1 MAKNK
6 SRVYIYSNGMQ
17 TEYEVEDYQDL
28 DNESILGK
36 QAMSLERTK
45 EKVLELNEDAFEYEQ
60 EIEEIESVDKLADF
74 LYENDLTEIFNT
86 YNDSWWGGTRL
97 YMVLKNFGNSIDYD
111 SETVLFMAFHRGG
124 DVRGNY
130 EEYEA
135 FTIDD
140 YFYEEF
146 PVLIDKKY
154 IEITD
159 DKGNKFLAESDDL
172 EGYNYYVRED
182 EIGEYEEGDTVNTEE
197 IEETYEVKNLYD

>member
-6 SRVYIYSNGMQ
+6 SRVYIYSNGME

-86 YNDSWWGGTRL
+86 YNDSWWGGTRQ
-97 YMVLKNFGNSIDYD
+97 YMVLKNFGNSIDYE
-111 SETVLFMAFHRGG
+111 SETVLFMSFHRGG
-124 DVRGNY
+124 DARGNY

-159 DKGNKFLAESDDL
+159 DKGNKFVAESDDL
-172 EGYNYYVRED
+172 EGYYYYVQED
-182 EIGEYEEGDTVNTEE
+182 EIGKYEEGDTVNTDQ
-197 IEETYEVKNLYD
+197 IEESYEVKNLYD

>member
-6 SRVYIYSNGMQ
+6 ARVYIYSNGMG

-74 LYENDLTEIFNT
+74 LYEKDLTEMFNT

-97 YMVLKNFGNSIDYD
+97 YMVLKNFGYSIDYE
-111 SETVLFMAFHRGG
+111 SETVLFMAFHKGG

-135 FTIDD
+135 FKIDG
-140 YFYEEF
+140 YFFDEF
-146 PVLIDKKY
+146 PVLLDKKY

-182 EIGEYEEGDTVNTEE
+182 EIGEYEEGDTVNTEQ
-197 IEETYEVKNLYD
+197 IEETYEVKNLYE